1 MNKIQKCELCDTSV
15 SFPMDNI
22 QEGAAVCAACKE
34 KYLMPKASQMGEA
47 TEALRELK
55 HAREC
60 FTAKKEATADAI
72 RERKATEEIE
82 ASERFLH
89 ERQEQRLQEALESL
103 ENQKAVEKSGMER
116 VIIGLL
122 QALIVMVVAG
132 IAGFL
137 AGALSGCSSLPQEP
151 EVVTT
156 TMCGIK
162 VSVPV
167 PPIETDCYNE
177 WWPAICEYFEVLV
190 ENEDWETLHRK
201 LRLMRRDRE
210 LYAAFAT
217 LLNYQD
223 MEFMRDEKTLRERA
237 ELNINKLGA
246 PGDCT
251 QARVDTIVLWVYLS
265 SKEFRRCLDY
275 YARMQKR
282 TEGDE
287 LIASVARLRMDL
299 EQ

>member
-1 MNKIQKCELCDTSV
+1 MNKIQMKKV
-15 SFPMDNI
+15 I
-22 QEGAAVCAACKE
+22 KE
-34 KYLMPKASQMGEA
+34 
-47 TEALRELK
+47 
-55 HAREC
+55 
-60 FTAKKEATADAI
+60 
-72 RERKATEEIE
+72 
-82 ASERFLH
+82 
-89 ERQEQRLQEALESL
+89 
-103 ENQKAVEKSGMER
+103 
-116 VIIGLL
+116 LL
-122 QALIVMVVAG
+122 QALLVMLVAG

-151 EVVTT
+151 EMATT
-156 TMCGIK
+156 TMCGIE

-167 PPIETDCYNE
+167 PEFSPDRRTE

-190 ENEDWETLHRK
+190 ENEDWETLAIK
-201 LRLMRRDRE
+201 LRLMSRDRE

-217 LLNYQD
+217 LLDYQNI
-223 MEFMRDEKTLRERA
+223 ESLRDEKTLRERA

-282 TEGDE
+282 TEEDE
-287 LIASVARLRMDL
+287 LLASVARLRMDL

>member
-1 MNKIQKCELCDTSV
+1 MKMKKAI
-15 SFPMDNI
+15 
-22 QEGAAVCAACKE
+22 KE
-34 KYLMPKASQMGEA
+34 
-47 TEALRELK
+47 
-55 HAREC
+55 
-60 FTAKKEATADAI
+60 
-72 RERKATEEIE
+72 
-82 ASERFLH
+82 
-89 ERQEQRLQEALESL
+89 
-103 ENQKAVEKSGMER
+103 
-116 VIIGLL
+116 LL
-122 QALIVMVVAG
+122 QALLVMLMAG

-137 AGALSGCSSLPQEP
+137 AGALSGCSSLEP
-151 EVVTT
+151 EMATT
-156 TMCGIK
+156 TMCGTK

-167 PPIETDCYNE
+167 PEFETDCYNE

-201 LRLMRRDRE
+201 LSLMRRDRE

-287 LIASVARLRMDL
+287 LIASVARIRLGM
-299 EQ
+299 